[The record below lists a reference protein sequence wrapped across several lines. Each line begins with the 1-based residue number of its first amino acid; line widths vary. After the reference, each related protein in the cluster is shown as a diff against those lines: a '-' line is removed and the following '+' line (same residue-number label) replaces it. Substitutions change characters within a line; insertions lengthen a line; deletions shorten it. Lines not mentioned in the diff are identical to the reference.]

1 MHIVQVNYAYAA
13 DLTDPDAVLERFS
26 TLTGWSEAVLSGQVG
41 RVGQA
46 GPVGQIRRVSVVQR
60 FGRDGAVTRR
70 GIQYLFRRERGG
82 PTPDRW
88 SACRRVARAV
98 ATLHPDVVHVNGLGF
113 PVPTWWLRQRIP
125 ATVAI
130 VMQDHAGGQPRG
142 GRLRG
147 HVQRW
152 LMAAVDAFLFTSVEQ
167 AAPWQRAGLITPRQ
181 QLHQVLESSTTFAE
195 VLRDGARGASGV
207 EGDPAILWVGRLNA
221 NKDPLTVLNGLERAL
236 RDLPGGRLTMVY
248 GEGDLEAAV
257 RERVEQSSVLRS
269 RVRLVGRVAAD
280 RMPAFYSAAD
290 LFVLG
295 SHHESCGY
303 ALLEASACGAVP
315 VVTHIPSFRAITDDG
330 RIGRLWPPGDAGA
343 CARALVDAARL
354 DLATERRRVLAH
366 FQQTLSWPAVG
377 RAAAEIYAAVA
388 RARREA

>member
-13 DLTDPDAVLERFS
+13 DLTDPDALLERFS
-26 TLTGWSEAVLSGQVG
+26 TLTGWSEAVLSGHVGQVG
-41 RVGQA
+41 RVGQVEQ
-46 GPVGQIRRVSVVQR
+46 VGKVSVVQR
-60 FGRDGAVTRR
+60 FGRDGVVTRR

-88 SACRRVARAV
+88 SACCRVARAV

-113 PVPTWWLRQRIP
+113 LVPTWWMRQRLP
-125 ATVAI
+125 ASVAI

-147 HVQRW
+147 HVQRR
-152 LMAAVDAFLFTSVEQ
+152 LMAAVDGFLFTSVEQ
-167 AAPWQRAGLITPRQ
+167 AAPWQRAGCITPRQ
-181 QLHQVLESSTTFAE
+181 RLHQVLESSTTFAE
-195 VLRDGARGASGV
+195 MPRDGARGASSV

-221 NKDPLTVLNGLERAL
+221 NKDPLTVLDGVERAL
-236 RDLPGGRLTMVY
+236 RELPGGRLTMVY

-269 RVRLVGRVAAD
+269 RVRLVGRVPAQ

-303 ALLEASACGAVP
+303 ALLEALACGAVP
-315 VVTHIPSFRAITDDG
+315 VVTDVPSFRAVTDDG

-343 CARALVDAARL
+343 CARALVEAGQL
-354 DLATERRRVLAH
+354 DLAVEQRRVIAH
-366 FQQTLSWPAVG
+366 FAQTLSWPAVG
-377 RAAAEIYAAVA
+377 RAAAEIYAAVVKE
-388 RARREA
+388 RR